1 MARTGRPLA
10 PLVLTADERDVLERY
25 VRRGTT
31 AQNLASRSRIVL
43 RCSDGV
49 PNGEVAAELGVTPA
63 TVGKWRARFLVD
75 RLEGLSD
82 LDRTGPPRKISDE
95 RVEAVVVKT
104 LETMP
109 DGQSRWSTRDMAT
122 AAGLSHS
129 TVGRIWRTFGLKPHL
144 SETFQLSR
152 DPDFIDKV
160 RDVVGLYIRPPA
172 NAVVLSVDEK
182 SQIQA
187 LNRTQP
193 ILPLRPGQLERGTPE
208 YARHGTTTL
217 FAALNVATNG
227 VIGRCYP
234 RHRAIEFKKFLRV
247 IDGDVDKDL
256 DIHVI
261 ADNYATHKAPAVRA
275 WLAKHP
281 RFHMHF
287 IPTHSSWLNAVEGW
301 FSQLTEKQLKRGS
314 HFSVAELQ
322 DAIQRFLDAHNSKE
336 PRRFVWT
343 KTADEILA
351 KLGDLCQRTVEV
363 HGAQT
368 SGANS

>member
-1 MARTGRPLA
+1 
-10 PLVLTADERDVLERY
+10 
-25 VRRGTT
+25 
-31 AQNLASRSRIVL
+31 
-43 RCSDGV
+43 
-49 PNGEVAAELGVTPA
+49 
-63 TVGKWRARFLVD
+63 
-75 RLEGLSD
+75 
-82 LDRTGPPRKISDE
+82 
-95 RVEAVVVKT
+95 VEAVVVKT

-109 DGQSRWSTRDMAT
+109 DGQSRWSTRDMAA

-160 RDVVGLYIRPPA
+160 RDVVGLHMSPPA

-193 ILPLRPGQLERGTPE
+193 ILPMRPGQLERGTPE
-208 YARHGTTTL
+208 YERHGTTTL
-217 FAALNVATNG
+217 FAALDLATNG

-247 IDGDVDKDL
+247 IDEDIDKKL

-281 RFHMHF
+281 RFHIHF

-301 FSQLTEKQLKRGS
+301 FGQLTEKQLKRGS
-314 HFSVAELQ
+314 HFSVAELKE
-322 DAIQRFLDAHNSKE
+322 AIQQFLDAHNGKD
-336 PRRFVWT
+336 PRPFVWT

-351 KLGDLCQRTVEV
+351 KLGDLCERTVEV
-363 HGAQT
+363 HGGRT

>member
-1 MARTGRPLA
+1 MPRTGRPLT
-10 PLVLTADERDVLERY
+10 PLSLTATEREVLERY
-25 VRRGTT
+25 VRRGKTS
-31 AQNLASRSRIVL
+31 QNLASRSQIIL
-43 RCSDGV
+43 RCSEGV
-49 PNGEVAAELGVTPA
+49 SNALVAAELDVTPA
-63 TVGKWRARFLVD
+63 TVGKWRSRFVLD
-75 RLEGLSD
+75 RLDGLSD
-82 LDRTGPPRKISDE
+82 ADRTGPPRKITDE
-95 RVEAVVVKT
+95 AVEALIVKT

-109 DGQSRWSTRDMAT
+109 QGQARWSTRDMAE
-122 AAGLSHS
+122 AVGMSHA

-160 RDVVGLYIRPPA
+160 RDVVGLYMGPPV

-182 SQIQA
+182 TQIQA

-193 ILPLRPGQLERGTPE
+193 VLTLRPGQLERGTPE
-208 YARHGTTTL
+208 YERHGTTTL
-217 FAALNVATNG
+217 FAALDVATNL
-227 VIGRCYP
+227 VIGQCYP

-247 IDGDVDKDL
+247 IDEHVDNKL

-281 RFHMHF
+281 RIHMHF

-301 FSQLTEKQLKRGS
+301 FGILTEKQLKRGS
-314 HFSVAELQ
+314 HFSVAELEQ
-322 DAIQRFLDAHNSKE
+322 AIQEFLDAHNAKE
-336 PRRFVWT
+336 PHPFKWA

-351 KLGDLCQRTVEV
+351 KLGDLCERTVEI
-363 HGAQT
+363 HGQGT
-368 SGANS
+368 SAANS